1 MKIKCVITDDEPM
14 ARKGLVGYIEKIDF
28 LTLSG
33 ECENALQLNELL
45 KVECPD
51 LIFLDIEMPYIN
63 GIDFLCGL
71 QDSPKVI
78 ITSAY
83 EQYALKGYELNVID
97 YLLKPIS
104 FNRFLK
110 AVNKAHEIFHTER
123 NTTNEPHV
131 FVKIGKQ
138 IKRIDIGNILYV
150 ESLGNYVVIHTAEAK
165 EIVNMTLKNLLEF
178 LPTGMF
184 IQVHRSYAVQTDKV
198 TAIEGNMARIGN
210 DRVPISRNLK
220 DKVFEAL
227 LGNRLLN

>member
-1 MKIKCVITDDEPM
+1 MKIKCAITDDEPM
-14 ARKGLVGYIEKIDF
+14 ARKGLTGYIEKIDS
-28 LTLSG
+28 LSLVG
-33 ECENALQLNELL
+33 ECKNALQLNELL

-63 GIDFLCGL
+63 GIDFLRGL
-71 QDSPKVI
+71 PNPPKVI

-104 FNRFLK
+104 FNRFLR
-110 AVNKAHEIFHTER
+110 AVNKAHEIFQMER
-123 NTTNEPHV
+123 NTTNEPHI
-131 FVKIGKQ
+131 FVKTGKQ

-150 ESLGNYVVIHTAEAK
+150 ESLGNYVKIHTAETK
-165 EIVNMTLKNLLEF
+165 EIVNMTLKNLLEV

-184 IQVHRSYAVQTDKV
+184 LQVHRSYVVQTDKV

-220 DKVFEAL
+220 DKVLEIL